1 MREEARNLLN
11 YHTEIC
17 IMMRMNTQ
25 ERLKWRGI
33 AMLFFTAL
41 IWGTAFAA
49 QRVAGQ
55 YIGAFTFNSARF
67 LIGAVALLPV
77 LAASVHRGR
86 RLGRPVNLGGR
97 KLVVGGVLCGVALFL
112 AGNLQQFGIEETTAG
127 KAGFITALYI
137 VLVPVFSIPLKKR
150 PGFATW
156 IGAAV
161 ALAGMY
167 LLCMKEGF
175 TVSTGDLYVLC
186 CAVCFAVQILLID
199 HYSPVV
205 NGVALSCIQFVV
217 AGMLGCI
224 PALLLESPTVSAVL
238 AAWQPIL
245 FVGVISCGVA
255 YTLQILA
262 QRHVPAPVASL
273 IMSLESVFAALAGV
287 LLLNETMSAR
297 EAIGCALMLAAV
309 LLVQLWRP
317 GRRKSPG
324 KAARA

>member
-1 MREEARNLLN
+1 
-11 YHTEIC
+11 
-17 IMMRMNTQ
+17 MMRMNIQ

-33 AMLFFTAL
+33 AMLLLTAL

-49 QRVAGQ
+49 QRIAGQ
-55 YIGAFTFNSARF
+55 YIGAFTFNAVRF
-67 LIGAVALLPV
+67 LIGAATLLPV
-77 LAASVHRGR
+77 LAVSVR
-86 RLGRPVNLGGR
+86 RSRRMGRPVDLGGR

-137 VLVPVFSIPLKKR
+137 VLVPIFSIPLKKR
-150 PGFATW
+150 PGLATW
-156 IGAAV
+156 IGTAV

-205 NGVALSCIQFVV
+205 NGVALSCVQFVV
-217 AGMLGCI
+217 AGTLGLI

-245 FVGVISCGVA
+245 FVGILSCGVA

-287 LLLNETMSAR
+287 LLLHETMSGR
-297 EAIGCALMLAAV
+297 EVIGCALMLAAV

-317 GRRKSPG
+317 GQRKHSR
-324 KAARA
+324 KAVRA